1 MGPACGEERAALN
14 DLGHSP
20 LPFLF
25 QSLRE
30 LDQVVSR
37 ALLAL
42 RVCETLQRADGV
54 ERRRDV
60 SCVHVCM
67 HTQIQT
73 QVCLPGIQG
82 VKD

>member
-1 MGPACGEERAALN
+1 MGGKSKGKSKMGQEYGEEQAALN

-42 RVCETLQRADGV
+42 RVCETRQRADRV
-54 ERRRDV
+54 ERR
-60 SCVHVCM
+60 
-67 HTQIQT
+67 
-73 QVCLPGIQG
+73 
-82 VKD
+82 

>member
-1 MGPACGEERAALN
+1 MRERESAKDRVGGKGKGKSKMGQEYGEEQAALN

-37 ALLAL
+37 ALLDRESVRL
-42 RVCETLQRADGV
+42 SRE
-54 ERRRDV
+54 
-60 SCVHVCM
+60 
-67 HTQIQT
+67 QT
-73 QVCLPGIQG
+73 G
-82 VKD
+82 